1 MDFISKK
8 IRIKIE
14 NILFLQNQLSN
25 NDLLSEED
33 ILILLQNYE
42 KTTRDEMSSYFE
54 KYFKDDTFAD
64 ILLKI
69 ANKYK
74 ENKKIH
80 IYIISSLGNMVNRYN
95 LKETK
100 EIYEYFK
107 KYRLEKGVSA
117 YVAIHLPHF
126 KNFQKEENK
135 WDYFMKIAKMTPK
148 KIAEINF
155 LAILNEYIEEVP
167 DDYKEEV
174 VNFLTEKQDKANNE
188 GGKKYYQDMIN
199 RIKFDFL

>member
-1 MDFISKK
+1 MDLIIKK
-8 IRIKIE
+8 IKMKIDKISYLQCE
-14 NILFLQNQLSN
+14 LKNYEILSK
-25 NDLLSEED
+25 DD
-33 ILILLQNYE
+33 ILTLLQNYE

-74 ENKKIH
+74 ENKRIH

-107 KYRLEKGVSA
+107 KYMFEKGISA
-117 YVAIHLPHF
+117 YVAIYLPHF

-167 DDYKEEV
+167 DEYKQEIID
-174 VNFLTEKQDKANNE
+174 FLQEKYQIANNE

-199 RIKFDFL
+199 RINFNF

>member
-1 MDFISKK
+1 MDLIIKK
-8 IRIKIE
+8 IKMKIDKISYLQCE
-14 NILFLQNQLSN
+14 LKNYEILSK
-25 NDLLSEED
+25 DD
-33 ILILLQNYE
+33 ILTLLQNYE
-42 KTTRDEMSSYFE
+42 KTTRDEMSSYFK

-74 ENKKIH
+74 ENKRIH

-107 KYRLEKGVSA
+107 KYMFEKGISA
-117 YVAIHLPHF
+117 YVAIYLPHF

-148 KIAEINF
+148 KIAKINF

-167 DDYKEEV
+167 DEYKQEIID
-174 VNFLTEKQDKANNE
+174 FLQEKYQMANNE

-199 RIKFDFL
+199 RINFNF

>member
-1 MDFISKK
+1 MDLISKK
-8 IRIKIE
+8 IKMKIDKISYLQYE
-14 NILFLQNQLSN
+14 LKNYEFLSK
-25 NDLLSEED
+25 DD

-69 ANKYK
+69 ANKYN

-107 KYRLEKGVSA
+107 KYKLEKGVSA

-148 KIAEINF
+148 KIAELNF

-167 DDYKEEV
+167 DVYKEEV
-174 VNFLTEKQDKANNE
+174 VNFLRGKQDKANNE
-188 GGKKYYQDMIN
+188 GGKQYYQELIDKI
-199 RIKFDFL
+199 

>member
-1 MDFISKK
+1 MKNYEILSK
-8 IRIKIE
+8 
-14 NILFLQNQLSN
+14 
-25 NDLLSEED
+25 DD
-33 ILILLQNYE
+33 ILTLLQNYE

-74 ENKKIH
+74 ENKRIH

-107 KYRLEKGVSA
+107 KYMFEKGISA
-117 YVAIHLPHF
+117 YVAIYLPHF

-167 DDYKEEV
+167 DEYKQEIID
-174 VNFLTEKQDKANNE
+174 FLQEKYQMANNE

-199 RIKFDFL
+199 RINFNF

>member
-1 MDFISKK
+1 M
-8 IRIKIE
+8 E
-14 NILFLQNQLSN
+14 V
-25 NDLLSEED
+25 E
-33 ILILLQNYE
+33 
-42 KTTRDEMSSYFE
+42 
-54 KYFKDDTFAD
+54 
-64 ILLKI
+64 
-69 ANKYK
+69 K
-74 ENKKIH
+74 ENKRIH

-107 KYRLEKGVSA
+107 KYMFEKGISA
-117 YVAIHLPHF
+117 YVAIYLPHF

-167 DDYKEEV
+167 DKYKQEIID
-174 VNFLTEKQDKANNE
+174 FLQEKYQMANNE
-188 GGKKYYQDMIN
+188 GGKKYYKDMIN
-199 RIKFDFL
+199 RINVNF

>member
-1 MDFISKK
+1 MDLIIKK
-8 IRIKIE
+8 IKMKIDKISYLQCE
-14 NILFLQNQLSN
+14 LKNYEILSK
-25 NDLLSEED
+25 DD
-33 ILILLQNYE
+33 ILTLLQNYE

-54 KYFKDDTFAD
+54 KYFKDDTVAD

-74 ENKKIH
+74 ENKRIH

-107 KYRLEKGVSA
+107 KYMFEKGISA
-117 YVAIHLPHF
+117 YVAIYLPHF

-167 DDYKEEV
+167 DEYKQEIV
-174 VNFLTEKQDKANNE
+174 DFLQEKYQMANNE

-199 RIKFDFL
+199 RINFNF

>member
-1 MDFISKK
+1 MDLIIKK
-8 IRIKIE
+8 IKMKIDKISYLQCE
-14 NILFLQNQLSN
+14 LKNYEILSK
-25 NDLLSEED
+25 DD
-33 ILILLQNYE
+33 ILTLLQNYE

-74 ENKKIH
+74 ENKRIH

-107 KYRLEKGVSA
+107 KYMFEKGISA
-117 YVAIHLPHF
+117 YVAIYLPHF

-167 DDYKEEV
+167 DEYKQEIID
-174 VNFLTEKQDKANNE
+174 FLKEKYQMANNE

-199 RIKFDFL
+199 RINFNF

>member
-1 MDFISKK
+1 MDLISKK
-8 IRIKIE
+8 IKMKIDKISYLQYE
-14 NILFLQNQLSN
+14 LKNYEFLSK
-25 NDLLSEED
+25 DD

-64 ILLKI
+64 VLLKI
-69 ANKYK
+69 ANKYE

-95 LKETK
+95 LKESK

-107 KYRLEKGVSA
+107 KYCFEKGVA
-117 YVAIHLPHF
+117 AFVAIHLPHF

-148 KIAEINF
+148 KIAELNF

-167 DDYKEEV
+167 DVYKEKV
-174 VNFLTEKQDKANNE
+174 VNFLRGKQDKANNE
-188 GGKKYYQDMIN
+188 GGKQYYQELIDKI
-199 RIKFDFL
+199 